1 MNYDPTSYEMP
12 WRSNYERIAA
22 RGWIA
27 GAACIA
33 LLAAGSIAFTGA
45 HAYLILY
52 AAAAAYCLVFFVIRL
67 RASKTLADLQSTLA
81 GRALSFIDFDG
92 LKEILLHPLDR
103 NGRRLDLKPA
113 DIRTIW
119 LGQGFV
125 WQTKHTQRMM
135 ELIKRNTA
143 DIEKALD
150 EDENSGFADPTGSA
164 AKMGQRWIHGLE
176 PHEVNLFQPLSHVGG
191 HTFIMGTTGAGKTR
205 LFDLLISQ
213 AVLRGECVIIID
225 PKGDI
230 ELRENARRAC
240 RKLGQG
246 SRFVCFDLAH
256 PEDSVRLDPLQNFIQ
271 PSDIAT
277 RIKALMPG
285 DDAFSAFGWQVL
297 SAITEGLLLVSKKP
311 SLEALYQHVQGGVAD
326 LIVHSIQEYARQNDP
341 QYAEH
346 FNRRIR
352 VGTMGLTGPEATR
365 GVALP
370 KASADPIDRL
380 TGEVR
385 EEDEGAPLDIE
396 RRAKY
401 WVSFYRTFIVD
412 TKPNTSLTS
421 IINLFEHDKEHLSK
435 MITSLIPILS
445 QLTSGDV
452 GPLLSPDPG
461 SDDPRD
467 IVDLKTITDAGQ
479 VSYIGLNCLA
489 NAVVGQAVGSIM
501 LSDLTSVAA
510 SRYNYYEKERLRP
523 INVFVDE
530 CAEVANAPFVQ
541 LLNKSRGAGFQI
553 FAATQTISD
562 FESRLGSK
570 AERQKVL
577 GNFNNVISLR
587 LKDPDTMKFFSDS
600 VLTTRMQSVMR
611 SQSTSSDDDDPL
623 SVSANLGERLV
634 EEEVQMVPPQ
644 VLGMLPNLEFFA
656 MVSGGTLLKGRI
668 PILVDRVEPPKE
680 GGRGKLNSAAR
691 R

>member
-1 MNYDPTSYEMP
+1 MQYDPTSYEMP
-12 WRSNYERIAA
+12 WRDNYEKIASF
-22 RGWIA
+22 GWLGGCVGI
-27 GAACIA
+27 
-33 LLAAGSIAFTGA
+33 LVLTLAAAVVTGL
-45 HAYLILY
+45 HAYLVLY
-52 AAAAAYCLVFFVIRL
+52 LAAAVYCAAFFVCRL
-67 RASKTLADLQSTLA
+67 RASKEIEGMQSKLS
-81 GRALSFIDFDG
+81 GKELSFIDFDG
-92 LKEILLHPLDR
+92 LKEILLHPVTKE
-103 NGRRLDLKPA
+103 GKRLDLKPA
-113 DIRTIW
+113 EVKTQW
-119 LGQGFV
+119 LGMGFV
-125 WQTKHTQRMM
+125 WQTKHTQRLM
-135 ELIKRNTA
+135 EFIKRNTA
-143 DIEKALD
+143 DIEA
-150 EDENSGFADPTGSA
+150 EIAENDASDLSDPTG
-164 AKMGQRWIHGLE
+164 KTKIGQRWIHGLE
-176 PHEVNLFQPLSHVGG
+176 PTEMNLYQPLSHLGG

-205 LFDLLISQ
+205 LFDFLISQ

-246 SRFVCFDLAH
+246 NRFVCFDLAH

-326 LIVHSIQEYARQNDP
+326 LICHSIQEYARMNDP
-341 QYAEH
+341 LYKEH
-346 FNRRIR
+346 FNMRIR
-352 VGTMGLTGPEATR
+352 VGRAGLTGPEATGDGADFR
-365 GVALP
+365 KDEDPLAKFEE
-370 KASADPIDRL
+370 KADDK
-380 TGEVR
+380 
-385 EEDEGAPLDIE
+385 EDVSMLDIE
-396 RRAKY
+396 WRAKY
-401 WVSFYRTFIVD
+401 WVAYYRNFIVD
-412 TKPNTSLTS
+412 SKPNTSLTS

-435 MITSLIPILS
+435 MITSLIPVLS

-452 GPLLSPDPG
+452 GPLLSPDPN
-461 SDDPRD
+461 SDDQRD

-510 SRYNYYEKERLRP
+510 GRYNYYDKDKLVP

-530 CAEVANAPFVQ
+530 CAEIANEPLVQ
-541 LLNKSRGAGFQI
+541 LLNKSRGAGFRI
-553 FAATQTISD
+553 FAASQTISD

-587 LKDPDTMKFFSDS
+587 LKDPETMKFFSDA
-600 VLTTRMQSVMR
+600 VPMTRTQSITR
-611 SQSTSSDDDDPL
+611 SQSTSSDEDEPL
-623 SVSANLGERLV
+623 AVSANLSERLV
-634 EEEVQMVPPQ
+634 EEEVSMVPSQ
-644 VLGMLPNLEFFA
+644 VLGMLPNFEFFA
-656 MVSGGTLLKGRI
+656 MISGGTILKGRI
-668 PILVDRVEPPKE
+668 PVLVDHVE
-680 GGRGKLNSAAR
+680 SAK
-691 R
+691 

>member
-1 MNYDPTSYEMP
+1 MKYDPTSYEMP
-12 WRSNYERIAA
+12 WRENYERIASF
-22 RGWIA
+22 GWLA
-27 GAACIA
+27 GLG
-33 LLAAGSIAFTGA
+33 LLAAITALSILITGI
-45 HAYLILY
+45 HAYLFLY
-52 AAAAAYCLVFFVIRL
+52 AAAAVYCGIFFIRRL
-67 RASKTLADLQSTLA
+67 RASRTVTEMQSTLA

-92 LKEILLHPLDR
+92 LKNILLHPLGK
-103 NGRRLDLKPA
+103 NGKPLNLKPSEVK
-113 DIRTIW
+113 TLW

-135 ELIKRNTA
+135 ELIKRNTS
-143 DIEKALD
+143 DIEEAIE
-150 EDENSGFADPTGSA
+150 EDTNSGFADPTGEA
-164 AKMGQRWIHGLE
+164 AKLGQRWIHGLE
-176 PHEVNLFQPLSHVGG
+176 PNEVNLFQPLSHLGG

-213 AVLRGECVIIID
+213 AILRGECVIIID
-225 PKGDI
+225 PKGDK
-230 ELRENARRAC
+230 ELRDNARRAC

-256 PEDSVRLDPLQNFIQ
+256 PDESVRLDPLQNFIQ

-326 LIVHSIQEYARQNDP
+326 LIIHSIQAYARENDP
-341 QYAEH
+341 MYSEH
-346 FNRRIR
+346 FNWRIK
-352 VGTMGLTGPEATR
+352 VGRWGFSGPEVMQGAKSAVEEADAFDELLGEKKEEETNDR
-365 GVALP
+365 PLIGVEL
-370 KASADPIDRL
+370 
-380 TGEVR
+380 
-385 EEDEGAPLDIE
+385 
-396 RRAKY
+396 RAQY
-401 WVSFYRTFIVD
+401 WVEYYRTFLVD
-412 TKPNTSLTS
+412 KKPNTSLTS

-452 GPLLSPDPG
+452 GPLLSPDPNN
-461 SDDPRD
+461 DDPRD

-510 SRYNYYEKERLRP
+510 SRYNYHNHERRVP

-562 FESRLGSK
+562 FESRLGSR

-577 GNFNNVISLR
+577 GNFNNVVSLR
-587 LKDPDTMKFFSDS
+587 LKDPETMKFFSDS
-600 VLTTRMQSVMR
+600 VPKTRMQSVVR
-611 SQSTSSDDDDPL
+611 SQSTSSDDDEPL

-634 EEEVQMVPPQ
+634 EEETQMVPPEI
-644 VLGMLPNLEFFA
+644 LGLLPNLEFFA

-668 PILVDRVEPPKE
+668 PILVDKVETK
-680 GGRGKLNSAAR
+680 
-691 R
+691 